1 MDRDRLRHRQ
11 TDKAPYSGGSR
22 DSRFSVG
29 PSLECQ
35 SSRFVGKAAKVR
47 AQRQGAF
54 PKSALIRGR
63 QSPALLEAYNR
74 SNTYSQQGRYAADTF
89 EMEDWARADR
99 PATIAPR
106 LIESEKTVL
115 TPHLGSA
122 VDHIR
127 RDIAMDAAR
136 SVVQC
141 LQGLRP
147 DGAVNEP
154 NRVDR
159 EDT

>member
-29 PSLECQ
+29 PSLECR

-63 QSPALLEAYNR
+63 QGNVAFGLSRDDNPG
-74 SNTYSQQGRYAADTF
+74 TPT
-89 EMEDWARADR
+89 AR
-99 PATIAPR
+99 
-106 LIESEKTVL
+106 LSEKRDDTEFRIWVMS
-115 TPHLGSA
+115 TRSRRLGFGS
-122 VDHIR
+122 IFGR
-127 RDIAMDAAR
+127 
-136 SVVQC
+136 
-141 LQGLRP
+141 
-147 DGAVNEP
+147 
-154 NRVDR
+154 
-159 EDT
+159 